1 MAESE
6 NGYRRGDL
14 LEKAAYDPNGVYLGQ
29 IEAVAWGRNS
39 VIRRI
44 GIRFDPQRDAL
55 TFVTIAGVR
64 VHGDRV
70 TIGGDLR
77 RPELRVLG
85 NASD

>member
-1 MAESE
+1 VAESD
-6 NGYRRGDL
+6 NGYRPGDL
-14 LEKAAYDPNGVYLGQ
+14 LDKAAYDSNGVYLGQ
-29 IEAVAWGRNS
+29 IEAVAWGRNR

-44 GIRFDPQRDAL
+44 GIKFDSQGDAL

-70 TIGGDLR
+70 MIGGDLR
-77 RPELRVLG
+77 RSELRVLR